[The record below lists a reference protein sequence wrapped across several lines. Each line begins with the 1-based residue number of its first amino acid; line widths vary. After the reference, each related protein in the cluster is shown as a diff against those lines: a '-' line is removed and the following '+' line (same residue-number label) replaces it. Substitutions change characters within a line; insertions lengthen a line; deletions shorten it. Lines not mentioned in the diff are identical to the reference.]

1 MPDDEGCPSPITSAD
16 ARFGRIHPFMISFI
30 NQRDV
35 AVPYLGLWAVADGKK
50 KASPLTAAVRALGG
64 QVG

>member
-1 MPDDEGCPSPITSAD
+1 
-16 ARFGRIHPFMISFI
+16 MISFI

-35 AVPYLGLWAVADGKK
+35 AVPYLGLLAVADGK